1 MSFIEKIKLDMYSA
15 MKSAEKEKADTL
27 RNLLAKLKDRQI
39 EKRADLSEKDGL
51 AVIKSQVKQRKES
64 SEIFKKADRLELAEK
79 EKNEMAILESYLPQM
94 MSDDEIR
101 SLVSSIIEDT
111 GADSISDIG
120 KVMPVIL
127 ARGGGRVDGKTAN
140 AIVRELLE

>member
-15 MKSAEKEKADTL
+15 MKSGEKEKADTL

-39 EKRADLSEKDGL
+39 EKRGDLSEKDGL

-64 SEIFKKADRLELAEK
+64 SEIFEKANRLELAEK
-79 EKNEMAILESYLPQM
+79 EKNEMAILGSYLPQM

-120 KVMPVIL
+120 KVMPAIL

-140 AIVRELLE
+140 AIVRELLK

>member
-15 MKSAEKEKADTL
+15 MKSGEKEKTDTL

-39 EKRADLSEKDGL
+39 EKRGDLSEKDGL

-64 SEIFKKADRLELAEK
+64 SEIFEKANRLELAEK
-79 EKNEMAILESYLPQM
+79 EKNEMAILGSYLPQM

-127 ARGGGRVDGKTAN
+127 AQSGGRVDGKKAN

>member
-1 MSFIEKIKLDMYSA
+1 MYSA
-15 MKSAEKEKADTL
+15 MKSGEKEKADTL

-39 EKRADLSEKDGL
+39 EKRGDLSEKDGL

-64 SEIFKKADRLELAEK
+64 FEVFENADRPELAEK

-127 ARGGGRVDGKTAN
+127 ARGGGRIDGKKAN

>member
-1 MSFIEKIKLDMYSA
+1 MSFIEKIKLDMYSS
-15 MKSAEKEKADTL
+15 MKSGEKEKADTL
-27 RNLLAKLKDRQI
+27 RNLLAKLKDKQI
-39 EKRADLSEKDGL
+39 EKRGDLLEKDGI

-64 SEIFKKADRLELAEK
+64 SEIFEKANRPELAER
-79 EKNEMAILESYLPQM
+79 EKNEMVILGSYLPQM
-94 MSDDEIR
+94 MSDDEIQ

-111 GADSISDIG
+111 GANSISDIG

>member
-15 MKSAEKEKADTL
+15 MKSGEKEKADTL

-39 EKRADLSEKDGL
+39 EKRGDLSEKDGL

-140 AIVRELLE
+140 VIVRELLE

>member
-15 MKSAEKEKADTL
+15 MKSGEKEKADTL

-39 EKRADLSEKDGL
+39 EKRGDLSEKDGL

-64 SEIFKKADRLELAEK
+64 SEIFEKANRSELAEK
-79 EKNEMAILESYLPQM
+79 EKNEMAILGSYLPQM

-127 ARGGGRVDGKTAN
+127 ARGGGRIDGKKAN

>member
-1 MSFIEKIKLDMYSA
+1 MVEVAHELMTQGRNDVLFVVAGNIDLTANLPGKLGIIG
-15 MKSAEKEKADTL
+15 
-27 RNLLAKLKDRQI
+27 R
-39 EKRADLSEKDGL
+39 KRGDLSEKDGL

-64 SEIFKKADRLELAEK
+64 YKIFEKANRSELAEK
-79 EKNEMAILESYLPQM
+79 EKNEMAILGSYLPQM
-94 MSDDEIR
+94 MSDDDIR

-140 AIVRELLE
+140 VIVRELLE

>member
-15 MKSAEKEKADTL
+15 MKSGEKEKADTL

-39 EKRADLSEKDGL
+39 EKRGDLSEKDGL

-64 SEIFKKADRLELAEK
+64 SKIFEKANRSELAEK
-79 EKNEMAILESYLPQM
+79 EKNEMAILGSYLPQM
-94 MSDDEIR
+94 MSDDDIR

-127 ARGGGRVDGKTAN
+127 VRGGGRVDGKTAN

>member
-1 MSFIEKIKLDMYSA
+1 MSFTEKIKLDMYSA
-15 MKSAEKEKADTL
+15 MKSGEKEKADTL

-39 EKRADLSEKDGL
+39 EKRGDLSEKDGL

-64 SEIFKKADRLELAEK
+64 SQIYEKANRSELAEK
-79 EKNEMAILESYLPQM
+79 EKNEMAILGSYLPQM

-111 GADSISDIG
+111 GADSISEIG

>member
-1 MSFIEKIKLDMYSA
+1 MSFIEKIKLDMYSS
-15 MKSAEKEKADTL
+15 MKSGEKEKADTL
-27 RNLLAKLKDRQI
+27 RNLLAKLKDKQI
-39 EKRADLSEKDGL
+39 EKRGDLLEKDGI

-64 SEIFKKADRLELAEK
+64 SEIFEKANRPELAER
-79 EKNEMAILESYLPQM
+79 EKNEMVILGSYLPQM

-111 GADSISDIG
+111 GANSISDIG

>member
-15 MKSAEKEKADTL
+15 MKSGEKEKADTL

-39 EKRADLSEKDGL
+39 EKRGDLSEKDGL

-64 SEIFKKADRLELAEK
+64 SEIFEKANRLELAEK
-79 EKNEMAILESYLPQM
+79 EKNEMAILGSYLPQM

-127 ARGGGRVDGKTAN
+127 ARGGGRIDGKKAN

>member
-15 MKSAEKEKADTL
+15 MKSGEKEKADTL

-39 EKRADLSEKDGL
+39 EKRGDLSEKDGL

-64 SEIFKKADRLELAEK
+64 SEIFEKANRLELAEK
-79 EKNEMAILESYLPQM
+79 EKNEMAILGSYLPQM

-127 ARGGGRVDGKTAN
+127 ARGGGRVDGKKAN

>member
-15 MKSAEKEKADTL
+15 MKSGEKEKADTL

-39 EKRADLSEKDGL
+39 EKRGDLSEKDGL

-64 SEIFKKADRLELAEK
+64 YKIFEKANRSELAEK
-79 EKNEMAILESYLPQM
+79 EKNEMAILGSYLPQM
-94 MSDDEIR
+94 MSDDDIR

-127 ARGGGRVDGKTAN
+127 VRGGGRVDGKTAN